1 MKNKNKHCWIYHQN
15 PSANTNQCLLVAAAV
30 VAAAVADVDVD
41 VDVEQLKPQNVLR
54 SGGERR
60 YWKGG

>member
-1 MKNKNKHCWIYHQN
+1 MKNKNKQCRIYHQN
-15 PSANTNQCLLVAAAV
+15 PSANTNQCLLAAAAV
-30 VAAAVADVDVD
+30 VAAAVVDVD